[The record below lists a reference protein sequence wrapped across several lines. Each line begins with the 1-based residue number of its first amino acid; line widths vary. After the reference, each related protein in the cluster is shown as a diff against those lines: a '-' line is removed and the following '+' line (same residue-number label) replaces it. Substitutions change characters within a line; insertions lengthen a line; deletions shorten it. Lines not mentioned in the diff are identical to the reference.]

1 MRKIFLVVV
10 TVLLISNI
18 GYAEMIL
25 NAKKEP
31 RDNFFWLSQMNKAT
45 LVTSVQLGIIS
56 KESAKNYALA
66 IKKVIK
72 DANKY
77 GAFRPRSALKY
88 EPLLI
93 KEAGQNI
100 TELHA
105 GRSSQD
111 MHATYRVAIIRDNLL
126 ELATSLS
133 KVNKTLLRLASAN
146 IDTIVPNYTNGVVA
160 LPNSLAHNLLAYYSA
175 FQRDEERI
183 RELYNRIDMSP
194 LGSTVLNGTSWPLDR
209 ESLGKYLGFSKLVD
223 NAYDATQI
231 WTIDIPIESGAVI
244 QSIAFHIGS
253 IIEDIFLQ
261 YSQTIPWIVLS
272 EGDGSTYV
280 STAMPQK
287 RNPGAMITVRR
298 EASDAITQGMSPL
311 IRAHNLPYGFVDGED
326 TESNGKMF
334 ITILSATDKLNN
346 VLNRLLVNPE
356 RALVE
361 VNSDWS
367 SSQEVA
373 DLLMRK
379 YDVPFRVGH
388 HFASQLVAYGRSK
401 GLTPLTFPYDV
412 AQQIY
417 KETMIKTYGDNATDT
432 IFPIRADE
440 FKATVDPS
448 NIMLNRQTI
457 GSSNPREIERM
468 IKEANAQIRKQ
479 DSWINKNKSHI
490 NSSLQRLDNDFKK
503 LAK

>member
-1 MRKIFLVVV
+1 MRKIFLAVV
-10 TVLLISNI
+10 TVLLVSQV
-18 GYAEMIL
+18 GYAEVIL
-25 NAKKEP
+25 NAKQEP

-45 LVTSVQLGIIS
+45 LVTSTQSGIIS
-56 KESAKNYALA
+56 KENAKTYALA
-66 IKKVIK
+66 IKTVIEN
-72 DANKY
+72 ANKQ
-77 GAFRPRSALKY
+77 GASRPNSVLKY

-93 KEAGQNI
+93 KEAGQDI
-100 TELHA
+100 TKLHA

-111 MHATYRVAIIRDNLL
+111 MHAAYTVAIIRDYLL
-126 ELATSLS
+126 ELATSLN
-133 KVNKTLLRLASAN
+133 KVNKTLLRLASEN

-209 ESLGKYLGFSKLVD
+209 ENLGKYLGFSKLVY

-244 QSIAFHIGS
+244 QGIAFHIGS

-261 YSQTIPWIVLS
+261 YSQTIPWMILS
-272 EGDGSTYV
+272 EGAGTTFA

-287 RNPGAMITVRR
+287 RNPGAMITVRQ
-298 EASDAITQGMSPL
+298 EASDAITLGMSPL
-311 IRAHNLPYGFVDGED
+311 MRAHNLPYGFVDGED
-326 TESNGKMF
+326 AEPNSKMF
-334 ITILSATDKLNN
+334 IMILSATNKLNN
-346 VLNRLLVNPE
+346 VLNRLLINPE
-356 RALVE
+356 RALAE

-367 SSQEVA
+367 SSQEIA

-379 YDVPFRVGH
+379 YDIPFRVGH
-388 HFASQLVAYGRSK
+388 HFASQLVTYGRSN

-412 AQQIY
+412 AQKIY
-417 KETMIKTYGDNATDT
+417 KETMIKTYGDNAKDT
-432 IFPIRADE
+432 TFPIRADE

-448 NIMLNRQTI
+448 NIMLNRQTM
-457 GSSNPREIERM
+457 GSSNPKELQIM
-468 IKEANAQIRKQ
+468 IKQGNAEIKKQ
-479 DSWINKNKSHI
+479 DAWINKSVNHI
-490 NSSLQRLDNDFKK
+490 NSSLERLDNDFIK